1 MANRRTKKPAATKIE
16 ELPQPQVELTPEQAE
31 AVEGGLILVHLSSPV
46 LQEDQAIGS
55 GVLKPDE
62 PKPKPKLPID
72 VIAPIGVP

>member
-31 AVEGGLILVHLSSPV
+31 AVEGGVFDPWASPV

-55 GVLKPDE
+55 GVLMPNE